1 MKLHILGSAGYH
13 PNGFRETTCMMIPEL
28 GIVLDAGSG
37 FYRVRGLL
45 DQVPK
50 DLPLQIFIS
59 HGHIDHTIGLTYGI
73 NVLWRTGRKADIIGQ
88 KNHLDAIKHQ
98 LFDGPLFPLAVDHPM
113 LGYEFTRIE
122 PALNPIRVE
131 GGITGW
137 RWNVPDFVPISLPHP
152 GGSTGYRFALP
163 GGRHIVYITDAC
175 ADDVPTEFVKGA
187 HTLIHEC
194 NFTDSMA
201 TLAKNSGH
209 STTSQVFNLAKRA
222 GVERLVCMHWNTM
235 IELVAGHPIKDM
247 TGRDPFE
254 KLPFELV
261 LADDH
266 TVIDL

>member
-45 DQVPK
+45 DQVPAG
-50 DLPLQIFIS
+50 LPLQTFIS
-59 HGHIDHTIGLTYGI
+59 HGHIDHTIGLTYAI
-73 NVLWRTGRKADIIGQ
+73 NVLWRTDRKANVIGMGS
-88 KNHLDAIKHQ
+88 HLTAIKDQ
-98 LFDGPLFPLAVDHPM
+98 LFGGALFPLGTDHPFIDY
-113 LGYEFTRIE
+113 GFSPVT
-122 PALNPIRVE
+122 PALNPLEHCMVKN
-131 GGITGW
+131 G
-137 RWNVPDFVPISLPHP
+137 VPFSAISLPHP
-152 GGSTGYRFALP
+152 GGSMGYRLSLP
-163 GGRHIVYITDAC
+163 NGRDIVYITDAC

-194 NFTDSMA
+194 NFTDNLA

>member
-1 MKLHILGSAGYH
+1 MTALHLHFLGTAGYH

-45 DQVPK
+45 DKVPA
-50 DLPLQIFIS
+50 DLPLQTFIS
-59 HGHIDHTIGLTYGI
+59 HGHIDHTIGLTYAI
-73 NVLWRTGRKADIIGQ
+73 NVLWRTGRKAGLVGLTD
-88 KNHLDAIKHQ
+88 HLDAIEHG
-98 LFDGPLFPLAVDHPM
+98 LFDSLLFPLKAGHPFI
-113 LGYEFTRIE
+113 GYTQTRLSDRL
-122 PALNPIRVE
+122 PL
-131 GGITGW
+131 TGW
-137 RWNVPDFVPISLPHP
+137 EANGVKFHAQPLPHP
-152 GGSTGYRFALP
+152 GRSMAYRFSLP
-163 GGRHIVYITDAC
+163 NGRDLVYVTDAC

-194 NFTDSMA
+194 NFTDSLA
-201 TLAKNSGH
+201 ELAKNSGH

-235 IELVAGHPIKDM
+235 LELVAGHPITDM

-261 LADDH
+261 LAQDNM
-266 TVIDL
+266 VIDL

>member
-50 DLPLQIFIS
+50 DLPLQTFIS
-59 HGHIDHTIGLTYGI
+59 HGHIDHTIGLTYAI
-73 NVLWRTGRKADIIGQ
+73 NVLWRTDRRANVIG
-88 KNHLDAIKHQ
+88 DAKHCHAIEHQ
-98 LFDGPLFPLAVDHPM
+98 LFNGPLFPLAADHPFI
-113 LGYEFTRIE
+113 GYTFDRLSPSGVVTPGASEANGVRYS
-122 PALNPIRVE
+122 ALA
-131 GGITGW
+131 
-137 RWNVPDFVPISLPHP
+137 LPHP
-152 GGSTGYRFALP
+152 GGSTGFRLSLP
-163 GGRHIVYITDAC
+163 NGRDLVYITDAC

-194 NFTDSMA
+194 NFTDNLA

-266 TVIDL
+266 TVIEL